1 MKSLVSIE
9 FLKLR
14 TTRALFVGV
23 GIAAF
28 LTIAS
33 VISNIELA
41 GRSGAPELGSVDN
54 VNKVLSVAAL
64 STMVA
69 LAMGIICIAGEY
81 RHRTIMGTF
90 LATPRRGQ
98 VLVAKLV
105 TIAVFGAALGAVV
118 FGLALAVAVPMY
130 SMKGVHSL
138 PVHVGQ
144 MWLGATLATSCF
156 GLLGVALG
164 ALTRNIVGAI
174 IGAVI
179 WVQIVEVAILQ
190 PALPSLAKWL
200 PTGAGVA
207 VTSGGSDAANLLD
220 PGVAALVLVAWA
232 AVISV
237 VAARL
242 TMNREVT

>member
-130 SMKGVHSL
+130 S
-138 PVHVGQ
+138 
-144 MWLGATLATSCF
+144 
-156 GLLGVALG
+156 
-164 ALTRNIVGAI
+164 NIVGAI

>member
-14 TTRALFVGV
+14 TTRALFVSVGV
-23 GIAAF
+23 AVL
-28 LTIAS
+28 LTVAS
-33 VISNIELA
+33 VISTIELA
-41 GRSGAPELGSVDN
+41 GRSGTPKLGSVDN
-54 VNKVLSVAAL
+54 VSKVLSVAAL

-81 RHRTIMGTF
+81 RHRTIVGTF
-90 LATPRRGQ
+90 LGTPRRGE

-105 TIAVFGAALGAVV
+105 TIALFGAVLGAAI
-118 FGLALAVAVPMY
+118 FGLALAIAVPMY
-130 SMKGVHSL
+130 SMKGVHTL
-138 PVHVGQ
+138 PVDVGQ

-174 IGAVI
+174 IGAII
-179 WVQIVEVAILQ
+179 WVQIIEVAILQ
-190 PALPSLAKWL
+190 PAVPSLAKWL

-207 VTSGGSDAANLLD
+207 VTSTGSDAANLLA

-242 TMNREVT
+242 TMNREVS